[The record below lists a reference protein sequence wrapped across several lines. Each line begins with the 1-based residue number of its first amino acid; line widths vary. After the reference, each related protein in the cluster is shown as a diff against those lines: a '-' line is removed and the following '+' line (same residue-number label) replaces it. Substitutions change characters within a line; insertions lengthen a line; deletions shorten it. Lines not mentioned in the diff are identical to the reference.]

1 MMKWRRGKRKGN
13 KQWAIIG
20 LLSALLVFSIS
31 YALLATQLNVRGTSQ
46 ISAEFNVYISSIKE
60 KEVYK
65 ATTNS
70 ANVGQDKLTANF
82 DVNLDVPGS
91 YAEYVVT
98 VKNDSNFN
106 VELKEIVGIDE
117 ANQKSPKEIQYSVE
131 NIYPGEVLA
140 QGWTKAF
147 IVRVDFDSNSTS
159 LPSTGKTLEI
169 ELNYEQTTATSILNE
184 LQMAYNEGLQQDL
197 SNVADVIK
205 QEFNAAMQQAKSV
218 LEDSGATEEEINTAF
233 IRLTRALQML
243 GIPN

>member
-1 MMKWRRGKRKGN
+1 MRRIGGRSKSKQKWM
-13 KQWAIIG
+13 IIG
-20 LLSALLVFSIS
+20 VLSALFVFSTG
-31 YALLATQLNVRGTSQ
+31 YALLATQLNIRGTSQ
-46 ISAEFNVYISSIKE
+46 ISANFNVYISSITE
-60 KEVYK
+60 KKVYR

-70 ANVGQDKLTANF
+70 TSVGADKLTANF
-82 DVNLDVPGS
+82 DVGLELPGS
-91 YAEYVVT
+91 YAEYTVI

-106 VELKEIVGIDE
+106 VELKEIQGIDE
-117 ANQKSPKEIQYSVE
+117 ANQKVPTEIQYS
-131 NIYPGEVLA
+131 ISGITKGEILEK
-140 QGWTKAF
+140 GGTKEF
-147 IVRVDFDSNSTS
+147 TVRVDFDSDATS
-159 LPSTGKTLEI
+159 LPSMGKTLEI

-205 QEFNAAMQQAKSV
+205 QEFNSAMQQAKSV

>member
-1 MMKWRRGKRKGN
+1 MRRVGRRSKRNQKWM
-13 KQWAIIG
+13 IIG
-20 LLSALLVFSIS
+20 VLSALFIFSTG
-31 YALLATQLNVRGTSQ
+31 YAILATRLNIRGTSQ
-46 ISAEFNVYISSIKE
+46 ISANFNVYIASITE
-60 KEVYK
+60 KKVYK

-70 ANVGQDKLTANF
+70 ASVGSDKLTASF
-82 DVNLDVPGS
+82 DVDLDLPGS
-91 YAEYVVT
+91 YAEYTVI

-140 QGWTKAF
+140 QGGTKAF
-147 IVRVDFDSNSTS
+147 IVRVDFDSSATS

-205 QEFNAAMQQAKSV
+205 QEFNSAMQQAKSV